1 MLGKFS
7 WGLPDG
13 TLSSWF
19 PDERRQANNSS
30 FFPHI
35 SISPPHTHTPK
46 KNRHAIE
53 AKTIDEINI
62 LQASMLAMDI
72 AVSKLPVKADFVLV
86 DGNRLPKAM
95 SPSTAECIV
104 KGDGKSLAIAAASV
118 IAKVVRDRMM
128 IELDKKY
135 PHYGFGKHKGYGVPQ
150 HLAAITKHGPCP
162 EHRRTF
168 APIKYM

>member
-1 MLGKFS
+1 
-7 WGLPDG
+7 
-13 TLSSWF
+13 
-19 PDERRQANNSS
+19 
-30 FFPHI
+30 
-35 SISPPHTHTPK
+35 
-46 KNRHAIE
+46 
-53 AKTIDEINI
+53 
-62 LQASMLAMDI
+62 MLAMDI